1 LQLGLDRRQ
10 VPRLK
15 AAISAAAEAP
25 LVFRR
30 DPGRIAQ
37 QPLHLAPDGRL
48 EEIGPDL
55 RVVAHPLPAEA
66 VAVGARAA
74 VVRVAARLAGRRV
87 PAAGPPVAPVPA
99 APADHEALQQVPLA
113 T

>member
-1 LQLGLDRRQ
+1 M
-10 VPRLK
+10 
-15 AAISAAAEAP
+15 
-25 LVFRR
+25 FRR

>member
-1 LQLGLDRRQ
+1 M
-10 VPRLK
+10 
-15 AAISAAAEAP
+15 
-25 LVFRR
+25 FRR
-30 DPGRIAQ
+30 DPARIAQ

-55 RVVAHPLPAEA
+55 RVVAHPLPTEA

-87 PAAGPPVAPVPA
+87 HAAGPPVAPVPA